1 MPPKGKAAPRSK
13 RYAGMLESIKLQRE
27 GAKKLLKELRSSKK
41 NEDRRHARLMKNA
54 RKLDARGLMEMTA
67 LKQLSEAQMLSF
79 ADEMGVQRSSLGQ
92 RNVAAERP
100 EEPSAPSDQVVV
112 ALEAR
117 EPDQEEAAVLA
128 AQAEQ
133 AEDREALS

>member
-13 RYAGMLESIKLQRE
+13 RYAGMLDSIKLQRE

-41 NEDRRHARLMKNA
+41 NEDRRHGRLMKNA
-54 RKLDARGLMEMTA
+54 RKLDARDQMEMAA
-67 LKQLSEAQMLSF
+67 LEQLSEAQMLSF

-100 EEPSAPSDQVVV
+100 EEPSAPSGQVVV
-112 ALEAR
+112 ALEDR

-133 AEDREALS
+133 AEDLEALS

>member
-1 MPPKGKAAPRSK
+1 M
-13 RYAGMLESIKLQRE
+13 
-27 GAKKLLKELRSSKK
+27 KELRSSKK
-41 NEDRRHARLMKNA
+41 NEDRRHGRLMKNA
-54 RKLDARGLMEMTA
+54 RKLDARDQMEMAA

-100 EEPSAPSDQVVV
+100 EEPSATSGQVVV
-112 ALEAR
+112 ALEDR

-133 AEDREALS
+133 AEDLEALS